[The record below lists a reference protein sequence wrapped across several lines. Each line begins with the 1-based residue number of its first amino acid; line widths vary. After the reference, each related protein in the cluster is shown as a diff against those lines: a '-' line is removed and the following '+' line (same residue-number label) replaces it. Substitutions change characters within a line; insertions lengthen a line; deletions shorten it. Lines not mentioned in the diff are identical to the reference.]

1 MIQVKVLYLR
11 VSHWQDRSIIKLN
24 IHLSMLWKWFNN
36 FMTLQYYLDVKH
48 ALVNF
53 VHGQV
58 NVTVTLNY
66 VKVTATSVYK

>member
-1 MIQVKVLYLR
+1 MEI
-11 VSHWQDRSIIKLN
+11 
-24 IHLSMLWKWFNN
+24 WFHN

-48 ALVNF
+48 DWVNL

-66 VKVTATSVYK
+66 VKVTPTSAYK